1 MNAPEP
7 AVASLSPAGTAAPSA
22 DSVSLDDK
30 YTLEKG
36 RVYISGTQA
45 LVRLPMLQKA
55 RDRKAGLNT
64 AGFVSGYRGSPLG
77 ALDQSLWKAKR
88 HLQANDIVFQPGVN
102 EDLAATAVWGTQQ
115 INLWPGATRDG
126 VFGMW
131 YGKGPGV
138 DRTGDVFKHANS
150 AGSDAR
156 GGVLVLAGDD
166 HAAKSS
172 SVAHQ
177 SEHAFIAAGIPV
189 LYPSNVQ
196 EYLDYGL
203 HGWAMSRYSGLWVAM
218 KCVTDVIESTA
229 SIDLDPDRVE
239 IVTPTDYTVPAG
251 GLNIRWPDAPL
262 AQEARLLDEKWYAA
276 LAYVRA
282 NRLNRI
288 VIDSPT
294 PRIGIITAGKAYLDV
309 RQALSDLGL
318 DDETCA
324 KIGLR
329 VLKVGCVWPLD
340 AQDARA
346 FATGLE
352 EILVVEEKRQILE
365 YALKEEL
372 YNWREDVRPKIYGKF
387 DERDNEGGEW
397 SVPRGDWLLPAH
409 YELSPALIAKAIAR
423 RVARADLPDD
433 VRARMLARVAI
444 IDAKERDA
452 AKPRVSVER
461 KPWFCSGCP
470 HNTST
475 NVPEGSRA
483 LAGIG
488 CHYMSMWM
496 DRKTETF
503 SQMGGEGVAW
513 LGQMHFSGDRHV
525 FVNLGDGTYFHSGL
539 LAIRAAI
546 ASNANITYK
555 ILYNDAVAMTG
566 GQPVDGVLTVP
577 QIAHQVSAEGA
588 KRIVIVTDEPEKY
601 DAGVALPAGVD
612 VHHRDKLDSVQR
624 MLRDVAGTTVLIYD
638 QTCATEKRRRR
649 KRGAYP
655 DPARRAFINDA
666 VCEGC
671 GDCSV
676 QSNCLSVEPLDTP
689 LGTKRKINQSSCNKD
704 FSCVKGFCPSFVMAE
719 GAQLRKPA
727 AARGGSAAAFDFDAL
742 PMPSLPALAGAYGI
756 LVTGVGGTGVVTIGG
771 LIGMAAHLER
781 KGVTVLDMAGLA
793 QKGGAVL
800 SHVQIAATPDALHA
814 TRIATGEA
822 RLVIGCDAIVS
833 ASNDVLSRTRHGVTV
848 AAINSGATPT
858 AEFVKNPKW
867 TFPGTQTENELR
879 DSIGDGCA
887 FIDANQLALALL
899 GDSIYSNPLLLGFAW
914 QKGWLPLELTSLLRA
929 IELNGVSVEK
939 NRQAFT
945 LGRYIAHHGAAAV
958 QPAIAAGAAPS
969 HTVVRMPESLDTLI
983 GARQAL
989 LTTYQ
994 NDAYARCYRDV
1005 IERIRAK
1012 EAAITGDAAFPLTR
1026 AVAANLSKLMAY
1038 KDEYE
1043 VARLYA
1049 DPAYL
1054 EKLRQQFDGVPGR
1067 DYTLN
1072 FYLAPPLLAKRDE
1085 HGHLQK
1091 KRFGPW
1097 ILPAFRVLAKLKGV
1111 RGTPFD
1117 VFGHTAER
1125 RDERRLIADYIA
1137 LVGEFCATLDAERLP
1152 VALQLAGLP
1161 DDIRG
1166 FGHVKARNMAA
1177 AEQKR
1182 ARLLQTYRTPTRSA
1196 AVA

>member
-1 MNAPEP
+1 MNAPDR
-7 AVASLSPAGTAAPSA
+7 AALA
-22 DSVSLDDK
+22 AATDVSLDDK

-55 RDRKAGLNT
+55 RDRRAGLNT
-64 AGFVSGYRGSPLG
+64 AGFISGYRGSPLG
-77 ALDQSLWKAKR
+77 ALDQSLWKAKQ
-88 HLQANDIVFQPGVN
+88 HLKDNDIVFQPGVN
-102 EDLAATAVWGTQQ
+102 EDLAATSIWGTQQ
-115 INLWPGATRDG
+115 VNLWPGATRDG

-150 AGSDAR
+150 AGTDKH

-177 SEHAFIAAGIPV
+177 SDHAFIAAGIPV

-218 KCVTDVIESTA
+218 KCVTDVVESTA

-239 IVTPTDYTVPAG
+239 IVTPADYAMPAE
-251 GLNIRWPDAPL
+251 GLNIRWPDSPL

-282 NRLNRI
+282 NKLNR
-288 VIDSPT
+288 VVLDSDK
-294 PRIGIITAGKAYLDV
+294 PRFGIITAGKAYLDV
-309 RQALSDLGL
+309 RQALVDLGL

-324 KIGLR
+324 QIGLR

-372 YNWREDVRPKIYGKF
+372 YNWREDVRPRIYGKF

-423 RVARADLPDD
+423 RLARADLPAD
-433 VRARMLARVAI
+433 VRARMLARVETI
-444 IDAKERDA
+444 EAKEREA
-452 AKPRVSVER
+452 VKPRVDVER

-475 NVPEGSRA
+475 RVPEGSRA

-513 LGQMHFSGDRHV
+513 IGQMHFSGDKHV

-539 LAIRAAI
+539 LAVRAAI
-546 ASNANITYK
+546 AANANITYK

-577 QIAHQVSAEGA
+577 QIAHQVYAEGA
-588 KRIVIVTDEPEKY
+588 KRIVIVTDEPQKY
-601 DAGVALPAGVD
+601 DAGVALPDGVN
-612 VHHRDKLDSVQR
+612 VHHRDELDRIQR
-624 MLRDVAGTTVLIYD
+624 ELRDTQGTTILIYD

-649 KRGAYP
+649 KRGTYP

-676 QSNCLSVEPLDTP
+676 QSNCLSVEPMDTP

-704 FSCVKGFCPSFVMAE
+704 FSCVKGFCPSFVTAE
-719 GAQLRKPA
+719 GAQVRKPRA
-727 AARGGSAAAFDFDAL
+727 SKETKPDFDKL
-742 PMPSLPALAGAYGI
+742 PSPSLPALSKPYGI

-771 LIGMAAHLER
+771 LIGMAAHIER

-800 SHVQIAATPDALHA
+800 SHVQIAPEPRALHA

-833 ASNDVLSRTRHGVTV
+833 ASNDVLSRTRNGVTQ

-858 AEFVKNPKW
+858 AGFVTDANW
-867 TFPGTQTENELR
+867 TFPAAQTEQALQ
-879 DSIGDGCA
+879 DSIGAGCA
-887 FIDANQLALALL
+887 FIDANALALKLL
-899 GDSIYSNPLLLGFAW
+899 GDTIYSNPLLLGFAW
-914 QKGWLPLELTSLLRA
+914 QKGWLPLELASLKRA
-929 IELNGVSVEK
+929 IELNNVAVEK
-939 NRQAFT
+939 NVLAFNW
-945 LGRYIAHHGAAAV
+945 GRFVAQHGV
-958 QPAIAAGAAPS
+958 GELIKPAQHAI
-969 HTVVRMPESLDTLI
+969 VMKMPESLENVIAT
-983 GARQAL
+983 RETL
-989 LTTYQ
+989 LTAYQ
-994 NDAYARCYRDV
+994 SEAYARSYRSV
-1005 IERIRAK
+1005 VERMREK
-1012 EAAITGDAAFPLTR
+1012 EKSLNPKLPLTR
-1026 AVAANLSKLMAY
+1026 AVAKNLAKLMAY

-1054 EKLRQQFDGVPGR
+1054 DKLREQFEGEPGR
-1067 DYTLN
+1067 DYKLM
-1072 FYLAPPLLAKRDE
+1072 FHLAPPLFAKHDE
-1085 HGHLQK
+1085 HGHLVKQ
-1091 KRFGPW
+1091 RFGAW
-1097 ILPAFRVLAKLKGV
+1097 MLPAFRVLAKMKGL
-1111 RGTPFD
+1111 RGTSLD
-1117 VFGHTAER
+1117 VFGKTEER
-1125 RDERRLIADYIA
+1125 RTERAMIADYIA
-1137 LVGEFCATLDAERLP
+1137 LVDEFCATLDADRFDT
-1152 VALQLAGLP
+1152 ALQLARLP
-1161 DDIRG
+1161 DEIRG

-1177 AEQKR
+1177 VASKR
-1182 ARLLQTYRTPTRSA
+1182 ERLIGRYRAPVELA
-1196 AVA
+1196 ATA

>member
-1 MNAPEP
+1 MNAPDR
-7 AVASLSPAGTAAPSA
+7 AALEA
-22 DSVSLDDK
+22 ATISLDDK

-77 ALDQSLWKAKR
+77 ALDQSLWKAKQ
-88 HLQANDIVFQPGVN
+88 HLKDNDIVFQPGVN
-102 EDLAATAVWGTQQ
+102 EDLAATSIWGTQQ

-150 AGSDAR
+150 AGTDR
-156 GGVLVLAGDD
+156 HGGVLVLAGDD

-177 SEHAFIAAGIPV
+177 SDHAFIAAGIPV

-218 KCVTDVIESTA
+218 KCVTDVVESTA

-239 IVTPTDYTVPAG
+239 IVTPTDYAMPDG
-251 GLNIRWPDAPL
+251 GLNIRWPDSPL

-282 NRLNRI
+282 NKLNRV
-288 VIDSPT
+288 VIDSDK
-294 PRIGIITAGKAYLDV
+294 PRFGIITAGKAYLDV
-309 RQALSDLGL
+309 RQALVDLGL
-318 DDETCA
+318 DDVTCA
-324 KIGLR
+324 QIGLR

-372 YNWREDVRPKIYGKF
+372 YNWREDVRPRIYGKF

-423 RVARADLPDD
+423 RLARADLPAD
-433 VRARMLARVAI
+433 VRARMLARVETI
-444 IDAKERDA
+444 EAKEREA
-452 AKPRVSVER
+452 IKPRVEVER

-475 NVPEGSRA
+475 RVPEGSRA

-513 LGQMHFSGDRHV
+513 IGQMHFSGDKHV

-539 LAIRAAI
+539 LAVRAAI
-546 ASNANITYK
+546 AANANITYK

-577 QIAHQVSAEGA
+577 QIAHQVFAEGA
-588 KRIVIVTDEPEKY
+588 KRIVIVTDEPQKY
-601 DAGVALPAGVD
+601 DAKVALPEGVS
-612 VHHRDKLDSVQR
+612 VHHRDELDRIQR
-624 MLRDVAGTTVLIYD
+624 ELRDTQGTTILIYD

-649 KRGAYP
+649 KRGTYP

-676 QSNCLSVEPLDTP
+676 QSNCLSVEPMDTP

-704 FSCVKGFCPSFVMAE
+704 FSCVKGFCPSFVTAE
-719 GAQLRKPA
+719 GAQVRKPKA
-727 AARGGSAAAFDFDAL
+727 AGGAQPDFDAL
-742 PMPSLPALAGAYGI
+742 PLPALPALSKPYGI

-771 LIGMAAHLER
+771 LIGMAAHIER

-800 SHVQIAATPDALHA
+800 SHVQIAPEPQALHA

-833 ASNDVLSRTRHGVTV
+833 ASNDVLSRTRHGITQ
-848 AAINSGATPT
+848 AAINTGATPT
-858 AEFVKNPKW
+858 AAFVTDAQW
-867 TFPGTQTENELR
+867 TFPAAQTEQALS
-879 DSIGDGCA
+879 DSIGAGCA
-887 FIDANQLALALL
+887 FVDANALALKLL
-899 GDSIYSNPLLLGFAW
+899 GDTIYSNPLLLGFAW
-914 QKGWLPLELTSLLRA
+914 QKGWLPLELESLKRA
-929 IELNGVSVEK
+929 IELNGVAVEK
-939 NRQAFT
+939 NWLAFDW
-945 LGRYIAHHGAAAV
+945 GRYVAQHGAGDLLKTA
-958 QPAIAAGAAPS
+958 QHAI
-969 HTVVRMPESLDTLI
+969 VMKMPESLDNVIAT
-983 GARQAL
+983 REAL
-989 LTTYQ
+989 LTAYQ
-994 NDAYARCYRDV
+994 SEAYARSYRTV
-1005 IERIRAK
+1005 VERLREKEKALNAK
-1012 EAAITGDAAFPLTR
+1012 LPLTR
-1026 AVAANLSKLMAY
+1026 AVAVNLAKLMAY

-1054 EKLRQQFDGVPGR
+1054 DKLREQFEGEPGR
-1067 DYTLN
+1067 DYKLM
-1072 FYLAPPLLAKRDE
+1072 FHLAPPLFAKRDE
-1085 HGHLQK
+1085 HGHLVKQT
-1091 KRFGPW
+1091 FGAW
-1097 ILPAFRVLAKLKGV
+1097 MLPAFRVLAKMKRL
-1111 RGTPFD
+1111 RGTSLD
-1117 VFGHTAER
+1117 VFGKTAER
-1125 RDERRLIADYIA
+1125 RTERRMIADYLA
-1137 LVGEFCATLDAERLP
+1137 LVDEFCSTLDEDRFDT
-1152 VALQLAGLP
+1152 ALQLAKLP
-1161 DDIRG
+1161 DEIRG
-1166 FGHVKARNMAA
+1166 FGHVKERNMAA
-1177 AEQKR
+1177 VAKKRERLIERYR
-1182 ARLLQTYRTPTRSA
+1182 ARVEMAVSA
-1196 AVA
+1196 

>member
-1 MNAPEP
+1 MNAPDR
-7 AVASLSPAGTAAPSA
+7 AALA
-22 DSVSLDDK
+22 AATVTLDDK

-77 ALDQSLWKAKR
+77 ALDQSLWKAKA
-88 HLQANDIVFQPGVN
+88 HLKNNDIVFQPGVN
-102 EDLAATAVWGTQQ
+102 EDLAATSIWGTQQ

-150 AGSDAR
+150 AGTDKH

-177 SEHAFIAAGIPV
+177 SDHAFIAAGIPV

-218 KCVTDVIESTA
+218 KCVTDVVESTA

-239 IVTPTDYTVPAG
+239 IVTPDDYAMPEG
-251 GLNIRWPDAPL
+251 GLNIRWPDSPL

-282 NRLNRI
+282 NKLNRV
-288 VIDSPT
+288 VIDSDK
-294 PRIGIITAGKAYLDV
+294 PRFGIITAGKAYLDV
-309 RQALSDLGL
+309 RQALVDLGL
-318 DDETCA
+318 DDDTCA
-324 KIGLR
+324 QIGLR

-372 YNWREDVRPKIYGKF
+372 YNWREDVRPRIYGKF

-423 RVARADLPDD
+423 RLARADLPED
-433 VRARMLARVAI
+433 VRARMLSRVETI
-444 IDAKERDA
+444 EAKEREA
-452 AKPRVSVER
+452 TKPRVDVER

-475 NVPEGSRA
+475 RVPEGSRA

-513 LGQMHFSGDRHV
+513 IGQMHFSGDKHV

-539 LAIRAAI
+539 LAVRAAI
-546 ASNANITYK
+546 AANANITYK

-577 QIAHQVSAEGA
+577 QIAHQVYAEGA
-588 KRIVIVTDEPEKY
+588 KRIVIVTDEPQKY
-601 DAGVALPAGVD
+601 DANVALPQGVN
-612 VHHRDKLDSVQR
+612 VHHRDELDHIQR
-624 MLRDVAGTTVLIYD
+624 ELRDTQGTTILIYD

-649 KRGAYP
+649 KRGTYP

-676 QSNCLSVEPLDTP
+676 QSNCLSVEPMDTP

-704 FSCVKGFCPSFVMAE
+704 FSCVKGFCPSFVTAE
-719 GAQLRKPA
+719 GAQVRKPKA
-727 AARGGSAAAFDFDAL
+727 AAGVKPDFDDL
-742 PMPSLPALAGAYGI
+742 PIPSLPGLSKPYGI

-771 LIGMAAHLER
+771 LIGMAAHIER

-800 SHVQIAATPDALHA
+800 SHVQIAPKPQALHA

-833 ASNDVLSRTRHGVTV
+833 ASNDVLSRTRHGITH

-858 AEFVKNPKW
+858 AEFVTNAQW
-867 TFPGTQTENELR
+867 TFPAAQTEQALSE
-879 DSIGDGCA
+879 SIGAGCE
-887 FIDANQLALALL
+887 FVDANALALKLL
-899 GDSIYSNPLLLGFAW
+899 GDTIYSNPLLLGFAW
-914 QKGWLPLELTSLLRA
+914 QKGWLPLELASLTRA
-929 IELNGVSVEK
+929 IELNGVAVEK
-939 NRQAFT
+939 NVLAFSW
-945 LGRYIAHHGAAAV
+945 GRFVAQNGAGDLLKSTQHAV
-958 QPAIAAGAAPS
+958 I
-969 HTVVRMPESLDTLI
+969 VKMPESLENVIAT
-983 GARQAL
+983 REAL
-989 LTTYQ
+989 LAAYQ
-994 NDAYARCYRDV
+994 SEAYARSYRDV
-1005 IERIRAK
+1005 VERIREKEKLLNAK
-1012 EAAITGDAAFPLTR
+1012 LPLTR
-1026 AVAANLSKLMAY
+1026 AVAVNLAKLMAY

-1054 EKLRQQFDGVPGR
+1054 DKLREQFEGEPGR
-1067 DYTLN
+1067 DYKLM
-1072 FYLAPPLLAKRDE
+1072 FHLAPPLFAKRDE
-1085 HGHLQK
+1085 RGHLVKQ
-1091 KRFGPW
+1091 RFGAW
-1097 ILPAFRVLAKLKGV
+1097 MLPAFRVLAKMKGL
-1111 RGTPFD
+1111 RGTSFD
-1117 VFGHTAER
+1117 VFGKTEER
-1125 RDERRLIADYIA
+1125 RTERRMIADYIA
-1137 LVGEFCATLDAERLP
+1137 LVDEFVATLDAQRCDA
-1152 VALQLAGLP
+1152 ALKLAKLP
-1161 DDIRG
+1161 DEIRG
-1166 FGHVKARNMAA
+1166 FGHVKERNI
-1177 AEQKR
+1177 
-1182 ARLLQTYRTPTRSA
+1182 A
-1196 AVA
+1196 AVAKKRERLIESYRAPVEVAATA

>member
-1 MNAPEP
+1 MNAPDR
-7 AVASLSPAGTAAPSA
+7 AALEA
-22 DSVSLDDK
+22 ATISLDDK

-77 ALDQSLWKAKR
+77 ALDQSLWKAKQ
-88 HLQANDIVFQPGVN
+88 HLKDNDIVFQPGVN
-102 EDLAATAVWGTQQ
+102 EDLAATSIWGTQQ

-150 AGSDAR
+150 AGTDR
-156 GGVLVLAGDD
+156 HGGVLVLAGDD

-177 SEHAFIAAGIPV
+177 SDHAFIAAGIPV

-218 KCVTDVIESTA
+218 KCVTDVVESTA

-239 IVTPTDYTVPAG
+239 IVTPTDYAMPDG
-251 GLNIRWPDAPL
+251 GLNIRWPDSPL

-282 NRLNRI
+282 NKLNRV
-288 VIDSPT
+288 VIDSDK
-294 PRIGIITAGKAYLDV
+294 PRFGIITAGKAYLDV
-309 RQALSDLGL
+309 RQALVDLGL

-324 KIGLR
+324 QIGLR

-372 YNWREDVRPKIYGKF
+372 YNWREDVRPRIYGKF

-423 RVARADLPDD
+423 RLARADLPAD
-433 VRARMLARVAI
+433 VRARMLARVETI
-444 IDAKERDA
+444 EAKEREA
-452 AKPRVSVER
+452 IKPRVEVER

-475 NVPEGSRA
+475 RVPEGSRA

-513 LGQMHFSGDRHV
+513 IGQMHFSGDKHV

-539 LAIRAAI
+539 LAVRAAI
-546 ASNANITYK
+546 AANANITYK

-577 QIAHQVSAEGA
+577 QIAHQVFAEGA
-588 KRIVIVTDEPEKY
+588 KRIVIVTDEPQKY
-601 DAGVALPAGVD
+601 DAKVALPEGVS
-612 VHHRDKLDSVQR
+612 VHHRDELDRIQR
-624 MLRDVAGTTVLIYD
+624 ELRDTQGTTILIYD

-649 KRGAYP
+649 KRGTYP

-676 QSNCLSVEPLDTP
+676 QSNCLSVEPMDTP

-704 FSCVKGFCPSFVMAE
+704 FSCVKGFCPSFVTAE
-719 GAQLRKPA
+719 GAQVRKPKA
-727 AARGGSAAAFDFDAL
+727 AGGAQPDFDAL
-742 PMPSLPALAGAYGI
+742 PLPALPALSKPYGI

-771 LIGMAAHLER
+771 LISMAAHIER

-793 QKGGAVL
+793 QKSGAVL
-800 SHVQIAATPDALHA
+800 SHVQIAPEPQALHA

-833 ASNDVLSRTRHGVTV
+833 ASNDVLSRTRHGITQ

-858 AEFVKNPKW
+858 AAFVTDAQW
-867 TFPGTQTENELR
+867 TFPAAQTEQALS
-879 DSIGDGCA
+879 DSIGAGCA
-887 FIDANQLALALL
+887 FVDANALALKLL
-899 GDSIYSNPLLLGFAW
+899 GDTIYSNPLLLGFAW
-914 QKGWLPLELTSLLRA
+914 QKGWLPLELESLKRA
-929 IELNGVSVEK
+929 IELNGVAVEK
-939 NRQAFT
+939 NWLAFDW
-945 LGRYIAHHGAAAV
+945 GRYVAQHGAGDLLKTA
-958 QPAIAAGAAPS
+958 QHAI
-969 HTVVRMPESLDTLI
+969 VMKMPESLDNVIAT
-983 GARQAL
+983 REAL
-989 LTTYQ
+989 LTAYQ
-994 NDAYARCYRDV
+994 SEAYARSYRTV
-1005 IERIRAK
+1005 VERLREKEKALNAK
-1012 EAAITGDAAFPLTR
+1012 LPLTR
-1026 AVAANLSKLMAY
+1026 AVAVNLAKLMAY

-1054 EKLRQQFDGVPGR
+1054 DKLREQFEGEPGR
-1067 DYTLN
+1067 DYKLM
-1072 FYLAPPLLAKRDE
+1072 FHLAPPLFAKRDE
-1085 HGHLQK
+1085 HGHLVKQT
-1091 KRFGPW
+1091 FGAW
-1097 ILPAFRVLAKLKGV
+1097 MLPAFRVLAKMKRL
-1111 RGTPFD
+1111 RGTSLD
-1117 VFGHTAER
+1117 VFGKTAER
-1125 RDERRLIADYIA
+1125 RTERRMIADYLA
-1137 LVGEFCATLDAERLP
+1137 LVDEFCSTLDEDRFDT
-1152 VALQLAGLP
+1152 ALQLAKLP
-1161 DDIRG
+1161 DEIRG
-1166 FGHVKARNMAA
+1166 FGHVKERNMAA
-1177 AEQKR
+1177 VAKKRERLIERYR
-1182 ARLLQTYRTPTRSA
+1182 ARVEMAVSA
-1196 AVA
+1196 